1 VKLLTENRIRHEN
14 ITFGITGQ
22 EALSYSQAAEIL
34 SKATGKIISY
44 IDISQ
49 DEAIKSMKGS
59 GMEDW
64 LIADL
69 IEFCNIIKAGNASQT
84 TDTVEEFLG
93 RKATSF
99 EQFVRDHISSFN

>member
-1 VKLLTENRIRHEN
+1 VKLLTENRIQHKN
-14 ITFGITGQ
+14 TAFGITGQ

-34 SKATGKIISY
+34 SNAAGKRISY
-44 IDISQ
+44 IDIPQ
-49 DEAIKSMKGS
+49 DEAIKSMKRS

-69 IEFCNIIKAGNASQT
+69 IEFSNIIRAGNATQT
-84 TDTVEEFLG
+84 TDTVEQLLG

-99 EQFVRDHISSFN
+99 EQFVKDHISSFN